1 MQIQPFNAGLGA
13 TNSTYDAAASAAE
26 HAKFSE
32 ELRKVQRQAEASSS
46 SQTDIEAQ
54 KRREKL
60 KEACEGF
67 EAMFMNMMYREMRN
81 TVPEGGLFKK
91 SNAMNIFEDM
101 RDTEMMKV
109 AAKGGGIGLAD
120 MLYKQLSPQVE
131 SQIKAL
137 QQTSEK

>member
-1 MQIQPFNAGLGA
+1 MYMDKKTSARFEFARNQGLRADPGFA
-13 TNSTYDAAASAAE
+13 TQCVGCGKCE
-26 HAKFSE
+26 QHCPQH
-32 ELRKVQRQAEASSS
+32 LP
-46 SQTDIEAQ
+46 I
-54 KRREKL
+54 REKL